1 MKIGELAQ
9 AAQCTV
15 ETIRYYEKESLLPE
29 PARTSGNYRDYS
41 EIHLERLSFIRNCR
55 ALDMTHQEIRALL
68 QLMDQPEDNC
78 NSVNNLLDA
87 HIEHVSIRI
96 QELLKLET
104 QLKTLRQQCQSEQA
118 VQDCGIVQGLNN
130 MEVSNTP
137 ERHTHL
143 G

>member
-15 ETIRYYEKESLLPE
+15 ETIRYYEKEALLPE
-29 PARTSGNYRDYS
+29 PARTNSNYRDYNQS
-41 EIHLERLSFIRNCR
+41 HLDRLSFIRNCR

-68 QLMDQPEDNC
+68 QLMDQPGGNC
-78 NSVNNLLDA
+78 ASINTLLDA
-87 HIEHVSIRI
+87 HIDHVSVRI
-96 QELLKLET
+96 QELLKLEQ
-104 QLKTLRQQCQSEQA
+104 QLKLLREQCQSEQS

-130 MEVSNTP
+130 MEVSNIS

>member
-1 MKIGELAQ
+1 
-9 AAQCTV
+9 
-15 ETIRYYEKESLLPE
+15 
-29 PARTSGNYRDYS
+29 
-41 EIHLERLSFIRNCR
+41 
-55 ALDMTHQEIRALL
+55 
-68 QLMDQPEDNC
+68 MDQPEDNC
-78 NSVNNLLDA
+78 HSVNNLLDA
-87 HIEHVSIRI
+87 HIEHVSVRI